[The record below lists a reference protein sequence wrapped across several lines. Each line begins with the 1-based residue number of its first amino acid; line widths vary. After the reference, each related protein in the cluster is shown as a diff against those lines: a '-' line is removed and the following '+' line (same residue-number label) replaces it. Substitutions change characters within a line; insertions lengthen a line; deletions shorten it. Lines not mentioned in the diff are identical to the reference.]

1 MPFPT
6 PVCAVLKVFDKD
18 GNPVQGERV
27 QFDFVSDDGNLAPA
41 SGDLAP
47 RSMLEVL
54 QAMGGDGGDP
64 GVRLHP
70 QGHFLGSRQSRYD
83 TIRSS

>member
-1 MPFPT
+1 MLQ
-6 PVCAVLKVFDKD
+6 VYDKD

-47 RSMLEVL
+47 RSMVKFL
-54 QAMGGDGGDP
+54 QAMSGDGGDP

-70 QGHFLGSRQSRYD
+70 QGHILGSRRSR
-83 TIRSS
+83 